1 MHECVCACACVGA
14 HLSNKEKKESLL
26 FWDGVSSGSWRWKS
40 CGYVW
45 RKTTLKVL
53 ENWEENVQTFSEP
66 EASAC
71 RNTHIHTHTPAR
83 AHMHAHTHTYI
94 HTHTHRTHVP
104 ILVGHLSVMCR
115 TTWVQVVNVKEINI
129 KLYVWRQVERLC
141 CRWTQPFHEHLRS
154 STGLHRSVQCYMVF
168 SVPTSD
174 SKDLSL

>member
-1 MHECVCACACVGA
+1 MPFIKIYKVDPKQLLVLTITIGCACACACVCVCVCA

-71 RNTHIHTHTPAR
+71 RNTHTHTHT
-83 AHMHAHTHTYI
+83 HAHTHTHPCVHTCTHTHIHI
-94 HTHTHRTHVP
+94 HTHTHRTHAP
-104 ILVGHLSVMCR
+104 ILVGHLSVMC
-115 TTWVQVVNVKEINI
+115 TT
-129 KLYVWRQVERLC
+129 
-141 CRWTQPFHEHLRS
+141 T
-154 STGLHRSVQCYMVF
+154 
-168 SVPTSD
+168 
-174 SKDLSL
+174 